1 MLKALVHSAKVMD
14 LLAQPGGVGRWADP
28 HPVQRRLEP
37 ALGLGKVE
45 AGDRVWRSKVPTHR
59 RSREAASG
67 RLSGPRHRHP
77 GGHVFGALSR
87 GLVPYPPPP
96 TTAHGS
102 CASGSKAGK
111 DRSPPTSN
119 GRDSQRTAVQRR
131 ASHRNSTFPARSE
144 HHPGS
149 GRDRDPAL
157 SPLRDRPSK
166 YIDAGQ
172 SALPSWSLRPAPGR
186 WLRSRP
192 PRPGPSRPRR
202 SP

>member
-1 MLKALVHSAKVMD
+1 MD

-45 AGDRVWRSKVPTHR
+45 AGDRVWRSKGPTHR
-59 RSREAASG
+59 SSREAASG

-96 TTAHGS
+96 TRAHGS

-111 DRSPPTSN
+111 DRSPPTSRDRRSRSRSRQALERKAQHPAWRLIHRSAWN
-119 GRDSQRTAVQRR
+119 RYSRKFGLTSLLPHRVVPQQQRRDSTNISPVRLVDWYLGLSLGQKIVVGVAVV
-131 ASHRNSTFPARSE
+131 
-144 HHPGS
+144 
-149 GRDRDPAL
+149 AL
-157 SPLRDRPSK
+157 VLV
-166 YIDAGQ
+166 G
-172 SALPSWSLRPAPGR
+172 
-186 WLRSRP
+186 
-192 PRPGPSRPRR
+192 
-202 SP
+202 